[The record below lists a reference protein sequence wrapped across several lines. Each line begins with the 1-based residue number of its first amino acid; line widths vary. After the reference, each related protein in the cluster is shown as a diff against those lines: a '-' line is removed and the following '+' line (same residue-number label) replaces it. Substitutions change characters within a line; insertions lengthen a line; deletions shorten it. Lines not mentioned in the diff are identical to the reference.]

1 MLEGRSKS
9 TWDGRDSWKESGVQQ
24 AAQGGERAPGRASE
38 LVPVGFGR
46 WVWGPRVE
54 SSGSLWGRELLLG
67 GPGGGPYP
75 RGQVCM
81 STPHHHHHPPPSNSP
96 NLISPTKLVELS
108 PWGFLHGRA
117 LPGSPSAQHPHHLR
131 PRLLS
136 VCPVPC
142 ASVCP

>member
-9 TWDGRDSWKESGVQQ
+9 TWDGRDSWKEGGVQQ
-24 AAQGGERAPGRASE
+24 AAQGEGAPGRASE
-38 LVPVGFGR
+38 LVPAVFGR

-75 RGQVCM
+75 
-81 STPHHHHHPPPSNSP
+81 PHRPPPSNSP
-96 NLISPTKLVELS
+96 KLISPAKLVELS

-117 LPGSPSAQHPHHLR
+117 LPGSPSAQRPHHLR